1 MPSPSHSARTLL
13 PLLAIMALIAGAGV
27 AAWWFNSPREYAVVY
42 VQIPRYRSI
51 LDDADLEPW
60 DEYRRRRADYK
71 SLLVS
76 PLVIDAALT
85 RPEMATLRQSGER
98 QALQEWLRQS
108 IAAVFPNDGELMQI
122 SLPVGHLDADQSIQM
137 LDAVATSFHEKV
149 SLRVRLDRAALMIDF
164 KTVVDDMKN
173 RLDAQLKDLH
183 KMESASPP
191 AAATEIALLKERCSV
206 RKQAIGRVRTPA
218 AYISPSQ

>member
-1 MPSPSHSARTLL
+1 M
-13 PLLAIMALIAGAGV
+13 
-27 AAWWFNSPREYAVVY
+27 
-42 VQIPRYRSI
+42 
-51 LDDADLEPW
+51 
-60 DEYRRRRADYK
+60 
-71 SLLVS
+71 
-76 PLVIDAALT
+76 IDAALT

-149 SLRVRLDRAALMIDF
+149 ALRVRLDRAALMIDF

-173 RLDAQLKDLH
+173 RLEAQLKDLH
-183 KMESASPP
+183 KMESAPPP
-191 AAATEIALLKERCSV
+191 ADATAIAFLKERCSLE
-206 RKQAIGRVRTPA
+206 RKLLGECELQLLTFHLANELDDRSGRSGRYPA
-218 AYISPSQ
+218 DAPQILQRAAMARH